1 MPKNMSRKGT
11 ENISRYIFLF
21 CFVSKVPII
30 QQLSSR
36 RVWTP
41 KSRGN
46 FDPTDKLLKDI
57 EDYHRLQSPNLKNV
71 GGISMDNRL

>member
-1 MPKNMSRKGT
+1 MLRQQ
-11 ENISRYIFLF
+11 RYTDPCLV
-21 CFVSKVPII
+21 CVCQKT
-30 QQLSSR
+30 SR

-41 KSRGN
+41 KLRGN

-57 EDYHRLQSPNLKNV
+57 EDYHRLQSPDLKNV